1 MIELKHIVKDYHV
14 GDNTVHALKDVSIS
28 FRQNEFVAILGP
40 SGGGKTT
47 LLNIIGGLDRYDSG
61 DLIINGK
68 STTKYKDRDWDSYR
82 NHAVGFVFQSYN
94 LIPHQTVLAN
104 VELALTISG
113 ISAKERKER
122 AKKALEDVGLGDQC
136 NKKPSQLSGG
146 QMQRVAIA
154 RALVNNP
161 QIVLADEPTGA
172 LDSVTSDQIME
183 ILNEVAKDRLVVM
196 VTHNPDLAQ
205 QYATRIV
212 RIHDGE
218 ITDDSDPY
226 TQTGAVEGFNPGRT
240 GMNILTSFGLSLNNL
255 FTKKARTILTAFA
268 GSIGIIGIAL
278 ILALS
283 TGVNNYIEDV
293 ERDSLSSYPLTITSS
308 SSDITSSMLSLAET
322 LTGGT
327 DVEEGTIV
335 EQQIVNNM
343 FDTLDQ
349 NNLAAFKEYVDEN
362 MDIIDPLVT
371 TIMYDYGT
379 TLQIYKSD
387 TSDGIVQLNPSSIFS
402 SLTGSSSLMS
412 SLTMTSIF
420 TEMIDDEELV
430 QSQYDVVAGKWP
442 ENYDECVLI
451 LSDETQISDYI
462 LYSLGIRDPEELAD
476 AMLDA
481 YRGESVELTGE
492 QMTFDYDYFLNLT
505 FKVVSPADTYEY
517 NEEYEVWEDMSEDE
531 EYMAEV
537 IENSMDLKIVGI
549 VVASTDTASMTQGIG
564 YLSSLTTHMIEVAGE
579 SEIVQQQLAD
589 TDIDVFSGKTFDE
602 LDEEDSTGLDFSEMI
617 TIDEDK
623 LASAFGTDIDQNE
636 ISEVIS
642 TYVNNALS
650 SISVDTTQATN
661 DVTETFTSLATGMFN
676 QYIEDHGV
684 SGIATYTDADVE
696 DMVSDY
702 LDSEDAESVLSSMAS
717 SYSLSTDIVKSMY
730 SSLLQATAS
739 GYYQLA
745 AGTGMDSA
753 ALTSDNVDGLV
764 STLASSDSMTTALQA
779 IADQLAEAQMK
790 TAVATEMANLST
802 DLISLIASS
811 FNVDAEVMAEAFE
824 FSMDEDELTRL
835 ISSLSSSSSAVTAA
849 DNLLDLGYADL
860 EEPTMISFYF
870 ENFED
875 KDTFKEIISEY
886 NSDMT
891 AAGLDENVITYTD
904 ITGILMSSITTIIN
918 AISYV
923 LIAFVSISLVVSSIM
938 IGIITYISVLE
949 RTKEIGIL
957 RAMGASKGNISNVF
971 NAETF
976 IIGLFAGLLGV
987 GISALLCIPINAIVH
1002 NATGIDEINAVL
1014 PTQAAVVLVILSVIL
1029 TLIGGLIPSRMA
1041 AKRDPVVALRSE

>member
-14 GDNTVHALKDVSIS
+14 GDETVHALKDVSVS

-61 DLIINGK
+61 DLLINGK
-68 STTKYKDRDWDSYR
+68 STSKYKDRDWDSYR

-113 ISAKERKER
+113 ISARERKER
-122 AKKALEDVGLGDQC
+122 ARKALEDVGLGDQC
-136 NKKPSQLSGG
+136 NKKPNQLSGG

-172 LDSVTSDQIME
+172 LDSKTSGQIME
-183 ILNEVAKDRLVVM
+183 ILNEVAKDRFVVM

-218 ITDDSDPY
+218 IIDDSDPY
-226 TQTGAVEGFNPGRT
+226 VETGAVEGFNPGRT
-240 GMNILTSFGLSLNNL
+240 GMNFFTSFGLSLNNL
-255 FTKKARTILTAFA
+255 FTKKTRTILTAFA

-283 TGVNNYIEDV
+283 TGVNNYIEEV

-308 SSDITSSMLSLAET
+308 SSDITSRMLTLADT
-322 LTGGT
+322 LTGEE

-335 EQQIVNNM
+335 EQQIVNTM
-343 FDTLDQ
+343 FNTLNQ
-349 NNLAAFKEYVDEN
+349 NNLASFKEYIDEN
-362 MDIIDPLVT
+362 METIDPLVT

-387 TSDGIVQLNPSSIFS
+387 TSDGIVQLNPSSILS
-402 SLTGSSSLMS
+402 SVTGSSLIS
-412 SLTMTSIF
+412 SLSMTSIF
-420 TEMIDDEELV
+420 TELIDDEELL
-430 QSQYDVVAGKWP
+430 QSQYEVVAGKWP

-451 LSDETQISDYI
+451 LSNANQISDYI
-462 LYSLGIRDPEELAD
+462 IYSLGIRDPQELSD
-476 AMLDA
+476 AMIDA
-481 YRGESVELTGE
+481 YQGESVELSGE
-492 QMTFDYDYFLNLT
+492 QLTFDYDYFLNLT
-505 FKVVSPADTYEY
+505 FKVVCPADTYQY
-517 NEEYEVWEDMSEDE
+517 NEEYEVWEDMSDDE
-531 EYMAEV
+531 EYMADV

-549 VVASTDTASMTQGIG
+549 IIPDSDSASMTQGVG

-579 SEIVQQQLAD
+579 TEIVRQQLANPD
-589 TDIDVFSGKTFDE
+589 VDVFSGKDFDD
-602 LDEEDSTGLDFSEMI
+602 LDEEDDSGLDFSEMI

-623 LASAFGTDIDQNE
+623 LASAFGMDVDQNE
-636 ISEVIS
+636 ISDMMS
-642 TYVNNALS
+642 TYINNALS
-650 SISVDTTQATN
+650 SISVDTSQATS
-661 DVTETFTSLATGMFN
+661 DVTETYTSLAVGMFN

-684 SGIATYTDADVE
+684 SGMATYTDSDVE
-696 DMVSDY
+696 AMVSDY
-702 LDSEDAESVLSSMAS
+702 LASEEGQSVLSTMAS
-717 SYSLSTDIVKSMY
+717 SYDLSTDIVGSMY
-730 SSLLQATAS
+730 SSLLQASAS

-745 AGTGMDSA
+745 VGTGMDSA
-753 ALTSDNVDGLV
+753 ALTTDNVEGLV
-764 STLASSDSMTTALQA
+764 STLAASESMAAALQS

-790 TAVATEMANLST
+790 TAVATEMANMST
-802 DLISLIASS
+802 DLISMIASS
-811 FNVDAEVMAEAFE
+811 FNVDADVMAEAFE

-835 ISSLSSSSSAVTAA
+835 ISSLSSSSSSLTAD
-849 DNLLDLGYADL
+849 DNLLELGYAELD
-860 EEPTMISFYF
+860 EPTSISFYF
-870 ENFED
+870 ANFED

-886 NSDMT
+886 NTEMT
-891 AAGLDENVITYTD
+891 DAGLDENVITYTD

-957 RAMGASKGNISNVF
+957 RAMGASKGNISSVF

-987 GISALLCIPINAIVH
+987 GISALLCIPINAIIH
-1002 NATGIDEINAVL
+1002 NVTGIDSINAVVQ
-1014 PTQAAVVLVILSVIL
+1014 PQAAVILVILSVIL